1 MKKQNHEESPN
12 KPIIL
17 SAVALAMP
25 ILVIILDA
33 ASRQDKSYCYT
44 NGFNEGNCFNTGIY
58 YFLFKIFVFGIII
71 ASFCLTAAALAR
83 ISKTD
88 QKLFVALNAIL
99 TIILS
104 LAAVALVIR

>member
-1 MKKQNHEESPN
+1 MKKQDREESPN

-17 SAVALAMP
+17 SA
-25 ILVIILDA
+25 
-33 ASRQDKSYCYT
+33 
-44 NGFNEGNCFNTGIY
+44 
-58 YFLFKIFVFGIII
+58 
-71 ASFCLTAAALAR
+71 LAR
-83 ISKTD
+83 ITKTD